1 MATVDEKNPGDESSG
16 HGGGILDTVSYSQQ
30 SATLRSFNPQSFIS
44 EYLMSLKPRDKQ
56 VLMARYGLED
66 GTEQTL
72 EQIGKKMNLT
82 RERVR
87 QIEKESLRKLET
99 APLGANLKGAV
110 ELIFQ
115 IIEEHGE
122 IMREITLLDAL
133 LVAGSNEVN
142 RRAVLFILQVVPR
155 FSLFA
160 GDEKYHR
167 AWYVAG
173 LDWETIAKIST
184 AGNAVFEQAQKPQKR
199 DAVLRAV
206 REELGQDT
214 MNMSDEVLENYL
226 SLAVMFA
233 RNSFGEWGL
242 TAWPEIKPRDIG
254 DKAFLVLQH
263 HGKPEHYA
271 QIAEMINKQSFDRRL
286 AHKETVHNELI
297 KDERFVLVGRG
308 IYALKKWGFQ
318 KGVVADIIA
327 GVLRDASS
335 PLSRDEIVSR
345 VMKQRLV
352 KKNTI
357 IVGLANRKLF
367 KKTEDNK
374 YINAE

>member
-1 MATVDEKNPGDESSG
+1 MPTADEKNPGDESPG

-44 EYLMSLKPRDKQ
+44 EYLQSLKPRDKQ

-99 APLGANLKGAV
+99 APLGANLKNAV

-155 FSLFA
+155 FSLFP

-173 LDWETIAKIST
+173 FDWETVAKIST
-184 AGNAVFEQAQKPQKR
+184 AGSAVFEQAQKPQKR

-206 REELGQDT
+206 REKLGQDII
-214 MNMSDEVLENYL
+214 NASDEVLENYL
-226 SLAVMFA
+226 SLAVIFA

-318 KGVVADIIA
+318 KGVVAEIIVA
-327 GVLRDASS
+327 VLREASS